1 MVTSIV
7 ASDQTKFSS
16 GVKISQVR
24 FSWPKSTTSLRIKNL
39 CIDAG
44 EQVFLYGPSGSG
56 KTTLL
61 NLIAGIVTPQEGYI
75 DALGQRITDLKPAQ
89 RDRFRA
95 LHMGV
100 IFQQL
105 NLIPFLSV
113 ADNIRLPLK
122 FAHVGGKS
130 RELQA
135 QVPHLLSSLGLDP
148 QIASSR
154 SDRLSVGQQQRVA
167 LARALITHPGLLIA
181 DEPTSALD
189 EDSRDSFLD
198 LMQKVTAPL
207 GTTVLFVSHDRSLA
221 PHFDRSLDIRDLCEV
236 AA

>member
-75 DALGQRITDLKPAQ
+75 DALGQRITDLKPAK

-122 FAHVGGKS
+122 FAHVGGKES
-130 RELQA
+130 RT
-135 QVPHLLSSLGLDP
+135 
-148 QIASSR
+148 ASPSAPSTQLAWAR
-154 SDRLSVGQQQRVA
+154 SANCQQQ
-167 LARALITHPGLLIA
+167 I
-181 DEPTSALD
+181 
-189 EDSRDSFLD
+189 
-198 LMQKVTAPL
+198 
-207 GTTVLFVSHDRSLA
+207 
-221 PHFDRSLDIRDLCEV
+221 
-236 AA
+236 